1 MTDTNGMT
9 GGRALVCATWKSKT
23 FAGLPAVAGAL
34 ALPQLVHWLGA
45 VSGMGSALGET
56 LLPMHL
62 AVILAGLFAGPLVGL
77 AAGTISPAVSFLLSG
92 MPAAAVLPFMTVELA
107 GYGLAAG
114 LFASVRMPAFFK
126 LLIAQVAGRALR
138 SAAVLIAFYGFG
150 GGLPVASIWTS
161 IVTGL
166 PGIVLQWAL
175 VPLIVFWVE
184 RMAARKGE
192 HD

>member
-9 GGRALVCATWKSKT
+9 GGRTLVCATWKSKT
-23 FAGLPAVAGAL
+23 FAGLLALAGAL

-77 AAGTISPAVSFLLSG
+77 AAGAIGPAVSFLLSG

-114 LFASVRMPAFFK
+114 LLASVRMPAFFK

>member
-23 FAGLPAVAGAL
+23 FAGLLAVAGAL

-77 AAGTISPAVSFLLSG
+77 AAGAISPAVSFLLSG

-114 LFASVRMPAFFK
+114 LLASVRMPAFFK

-138 SAAVLIAFYGFG
+138 LAAVLIAFYGFG

-166 PGIVLQWAL
+166 PGIVLQWVL

>member
-23 FAGLPAVAGAL
+23 FAGLLAVAGAL
-34 ALPQLVHWLGA
+34 VLPQLVHWLGA

-77 AAGTISPAVSFLLSG
+77 AAGAISPAVSFLLSG

-114 LFASVRMPAFFK
+114 LLASVRMPAFFK

>member
-9 GGRALVCATWKSKT
+9 GGRTLVCATWKSKT
-23 FAGLPAVAGAL
+23 FAGLLAVAGAL

-56 LLPMHL
+56 FLPMHL

-77 AAGTISPAVSFLLSG
+77 AAGAISPAVSFLLSG

-114 LFASVRMPAFFK
+114 LLASVRMPAFFK

>member
-23 FAGLPAVAGAL
+23 FAGLLAVAGAL

-56 LLPMHL
+56 FLPMHL

-77 AAGTISPAVSFLLSG
+77 AAGAISPAVSFLLSG

-114 LFASVRMPAFFK
+114 LLASVRMPAFFK

-150 GGLPVASIWTS
+150 GGLPVSSIWTS

>member
-1 MTDTNGMT
+1 MTDTTVKT

-23 FAGLPAVAGAL
+23 FAGLLAVAGAL

-77 AAGTISPAVSFLLSG
+77 AAGAISPAVSFFLSG

-114 LFASVRMPAFFK
+114 LLASVRMPAFFK
-126 LLIAQVAGRALR
+126 LLIAQAAGRALR
-138 SAAVLIAFYGFG
+138 SAAVLISFYGFG

>member
-1 MTDTNGMT
+1 MCDTAR
-9 GGRALVCATWKSKT
+9 RAPRFWR
-23 FAGLPAVAGAL
+23 
-34 ALPQLVHWLGA
+34 QR
-45 VSGMGSALGET
+45 
-56 LLPMHL
+56 
-62 AVILAGLFAGPLVGL
+62 LFGKIFPSLFTRREKCDRIKRKQ
-77 AAGTISPAVSFLLSG
+77 AAGS
-92 MPAAAVLPFMTVELA
+92 
-107 GYGLAAG
+107 
-114 LFASVRMPAFFK
+114 
-126 LLIAQVAGRALR
+126 ALR

>member
-1 MTDTNGMT
+1 MTDTTVKT

-23 FAGLPAVAGAL
+23 FAGLLAVAGAL

-77 AAGTISPAVSFLLSG
+77 AAGAISPAVSFLLSG

-114 LFASVRMPAFFK
+114 LLASVRMPASFK

-166 PGIVLQWAL
+166 PGIVLQWVL
-175 VPLIVFWVE
+175 VPLIVFRVE

>member
-23 FAGLPAVAGAL
+23 FAGLLAVAGAL

-56 LLPMHL
+56 LLPIHL

-77 AAGTISPAVSFLLSG
+77 AAGAISPAVSFLLSG

-114 LFASVRMPAFFK
+114 LLASVRMPAFFK